1 MTATYKFSWLHFTDL
16 HVGMAGAS
24 YLYPNVEEILFDDLA
39 KQHKKSGPW
48 DAIFF
53 TGDLAQKG
61 LAEEFE
67 EFDRK
72 IGNLLAHL
80 KALGSNPV
88 LLAIP
93 GNHDLVRP
101 DPDGALIAALSSWS
115 VNARIRDTFWTKD
128 DSEYRQGV
136 NVAFSNWTKWSQHGI
151 NVDRLVNYRQ
161 GLLPG
166 DFSATLEF
174 DGISIGVLGLNTTAL
189 QLSAGDYKGKLSLHP
204 KQLEPLFPDRGLPAW
219 ARAHH
224 ACFLL
229 THHPIEWLD
238 NDGKDAIRGEIALPG
253 RFALHL
259 CGHLHEATY
268 TQISEGGAKSRLTL
282 QGRSL
287 FGMETYDDGQI
298 ERLHGYSAGTIE
310 FENSRFLCLWPRA
323 SFRQQAGDLKIIPD
337 HSMDVND
344 HGLLE
349 PRDIGPAPSPLPD
362 EEAVATLAPISNETI
377 LEGWREITPEFLES
391 RRREL
396 SNEELTLF
404 FNGQEPSWEHALVQR
419 SVIPHRN
426 IVEKTVTAL
435 LDAGTPLF
443 VRLFGAGGEGKSIS
457 LLQIAS
463 TLALEGW
470 NILFHEDDGGL
481 FSHQILNI
489 PTTGRWALVSD
500 NAEQIVPNILEAVM
514 FARRNGR
521 NNIHWVLAARDTD
534 WTAAWRKKSSQ
545 NEPNW
550 SLYAR
555 EWPPKD
561 ERSAFFSMS
570 RDEAERVIV
579 AWEKAGC
586 LGELAGLANEKRAE
600 RLWSAATGTSSVA
613 DKTFFGGI
621 LDTRFSAEGLVD
633 HVGKLMQRLRGDDK
647 KIGDRGYTLY
657 DAFLCAAAM
666 DAIDIEGVDLHVIA
680 DLVGVERRYSRTQ
693 ILMPLGFEAAG
704 TGSGSALRTRHPAIA
719 RATITLAESEFQT
732 DLEELYKDI
741 VGGSMQAYLEKRHIP
756 NYGSV
761 INSGNILSRKLK
773 ELKIERER
781 ADQIAIAVAEEVE
794 KIEPDK
800 IANTTSLS
808 KTYREAGRYEEAK
821 NALRRSL
828 PRFFSCKDWSEKGR
842 AFILELSV
850 AEGKTNTIQ
859 GIYSVS
865 LSGLAAADIERL
877 NEKVTIDHAKL
888 CLASV
893 GVGCRKMKGLA
904 RNSVYAKGLRAVA
917 VLGATIRSDQKR
929 YYLQDAQRADEL
941 GVEKC
946 DFDTAFIWLENA
958 IKEAYL
964 AINDDELITFINQLG
979 IANAESIRFRTLKR
993 LLSGRG

>member
-1 MTATYKFSWLHFTDL
+1 M
-16 HVGMAGAS
+16 
-24 YLYPNVEEILFDDLA
+24 YPNVEEILFDDLT

-61 LAEEFE
+61 LAEEFS
-67 EFDRK
+67 EFDGKLAR
-72 IGNLLAHL
+72 LLDHL
-80 KALGSNPV
+80 KSLGSEPV

-101 DPDGALIAALSSWS
+101 DPNGALLAALSSWGAN
-115 VNARIRDTFWTKD
+115 VKMRDIFWTKE
-128 DSEYRQGV
+128 DSDYRQGI
-136 NVAFSNWTKWSQHGI
+136 NAAFSNWTNWSTRGI
-151 NVDRLVNYRQ
+151 NVERFKNYRR

-166 DFSATLEF
+166 DFSATLEVN
-174 DGISIGVLGLNTTAL
+174 GISIGVLGLNTTAL
-189 QLSAGDYKGKLSLHP
+189 QLSEGDYKGKLSLHP
-204 KQLEPLFPDRGLPAW
+204 KQTEPLFPDSGLPAW
-219 ARAHH
+219 AKAHH

-238 NDGKDAIRGEIALPG
+238 NDGKDAIRGEIAAPG

-259 CGHLHEATY
+259 CGHLHEASY
-268 TQISEGGAKSRLTL
+268 TQISEGGARARLIL

-287 FGMETYDDGQI
+287 FGLETYDNGRV

-344 HGLLE
+344 DGLLE
-349 PRDIGPAPSPLPD
+349 PRDIGPAPCPLPD
-362 EEAVATLAPISNETI
+362 EEASAALVPISNETI

-404 FNGQEPSWEHALVQR
+404 FNGQEPSWEHALAPR

-435 LDAGTPLF
+435 LGAGTPLF

-457 LLQIAS
+457 LLQIAA

-470 NILFHEDDGGL
+470 NILFHEDDGDL
-481 FSHQILNI
+481 FAHQILNI
-489 PTTGRWALVSD
+489 PTTSRWALVSD
-500 NAEQIVPNILEAVM
+500 NAEQIVPNILNAVM
-514 FARRNGR
+514 FARNNGR

-555 EWPPKD
+555 EWPPKN
-561 ERSAFFSMS
+561 ERPAFFSMS
-570 RDEAERVIV
+570 RDEAERVIA

-586 LGELAGLANEKRAE
+586 LGELAGLTDEKRAD
-600 RLWSAATGTSSVA
+600 RLWSAATGTSSVS

-621 LDTRFSAEGLVD
+621 LDTRFSAEGLVG

-666 DAIDIEGVDLHVIA
+666 DAIDIEGVDLQVVA
-680 DLVGVERRYSRTQ
+680 DLVGVERRHSRAQ

-719 RATITLAESEFQT
+719 RATVTLAESEFQT

-741 VGGSMQAYLEKRHIP
+741 VGGSMEAYLEKRHIP
-756 NYGSV
+756 NYGNI
-761 INSGNILSRKLK
+761 INVGNILSRKLK
-773 ELKIERER
+773 ELNINRER
-781 ADQIAIAVAEEVE
+781 ADQIAVAVAEEVE

-808 KTYREAGRYEEAK
+808 KTYREAGRYDESK
-821 NALRRSL
+821 NALRLSL
-828 PRFFSCKDWSEKGR
+828 SRFFSCKDWSEKGR
-842 AFILELSV
+842 AFILELGV
-850 AEGKTNTIQ
+850 AEGKTNPMQ
-859 GIYSVS
+859 GIYGVC
-865 LSGLAAADIERL
+865 LSGLAVADIERL
-877 NEKVTIDHAKL
+877 NERLTIDHAKL
-888 CLASV
+888 CLSSI
-893 GVGCRKMKGLA
+893 GVSIRKMKGLSK
-904 RNSVYAKGLRAVA
+904 NGVYAKGLRAVGM
-917 VLGATIRSDQKR
+917 LGATIRSDQKR
-929 YYLQDAQRADEL
+929 YYLQDSQKADEL
-941 GVEKC
+941 GVDAC
-946 DFDTAFIWLENA
+946 DFDTAFTWLRDA

-964 AINDDELITFINQLG
+964 AITDDALIVFINQLG
-979 IANAESIRFRTLKR
+979 ISKAESIRLQILKR